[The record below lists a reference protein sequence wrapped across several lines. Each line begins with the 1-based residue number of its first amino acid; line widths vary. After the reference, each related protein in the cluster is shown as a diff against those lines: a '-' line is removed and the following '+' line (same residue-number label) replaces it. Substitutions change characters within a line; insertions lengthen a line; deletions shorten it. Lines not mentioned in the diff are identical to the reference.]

1 MSSLR
6 RLAVQFGHF
15 FSGNALSML
24 LGLVTFPILT
34 RLLSQAEYGMLG
46 IVTTTVSLAVVAAK
60 GGLSDGI
67 VRFLR
72 EYNADPERR
81 VLFTSTVVVRGVLL
95 AAIVTAAYLLLI
107 PHLLPRMGI
116 DRAFLGAFLV
126 MGLYLFARPLNII
139 VYNYLR
145 ALQRSLLYNAIG
157 LAGRVA
163 GVALAL
169 GLLVFV
175 AHGLWGYFLGLALAE
190 AAVTLALFTWLLRN
204 YQVRL
209 GAVSST
215 LSWQLVRFGLPLL
228 ATELMYL
235 LLRSGD
241 RFLVQYY
248 LGDSAVG
255 VYSVGYTLPSY
266 INDLV
271 MFSLS
276 YAVVPIY
283 VELFG
288 KDGAAATSEFL
299 GRALRYYVIGMIVLC
314 AGYAATATDLIVVL
328 ASEKYRESAAFSG
341 WILLGLALL
350 GATTILNAGLY
361 LQKRTMLMLLTMA
374 AGLVA
379 NFATNA
385 VLLPLLGVQGG
396 AYATLVAG
404 VVMVGVTVAL
414 SFRHLPIAFDWRNAA
429 VYLVLLGVPLLLLA
443 AIQTGSA
450 WLNLALKVGLGG
462 ALTAAVVLWR
472 EPEVRALAGR
482 LRARLSR

>member
-6 RLAVQFGHF
+6 QLAIQFGHF
-15 FSGNALSML
+15 FSGSALSML
-24 LGLVTFPILT
+24 LGLLTFPILT

-72 EYNADPERR
+72 DYNDDPERR
-81 VLFTSTVVVRGVLL
+81 IVFTSTVVVRGVIL

-107 PHLLPRMGI
+107 PHILPRMGV
-116 DRAFLGAFLV
+116 DNVFLSAFLV
-126 MGLYLFARPLNII
+126 MALYLFTRPLNII

-145 ALQRSLLYNAIG
+145 ALQHSLLYNAIG

-169 GLLVFV
+169 GLLVFFTH
-175 AHGLWGYFLGLALAE
+175 ALWGYFLGLALAE
-190 AAVTLALFTWLLRN
+190 AAVTVVLFTWLLRH
-204 YQVRL
+204 YQLRI
-209 GAVSST
+209 GTVSSA

-241 RFLVQYY
+241 RYLIQYY

-288 KDGAAATSEFL
+288 KEGPAATSEFL
-299 GRALRYYVIGMIVLC
+299 GRALRYYIMGMIVLC
-314 AGYAATATDLIVVL
+314 AGFAAIATDLIVVL
-328 ASEKYRESAAFSG
+328 ASDKYRESAAFSP

-361 LQKRTMLMLLTMA
+361 LQKRTVQMLLIMA
-374 AGLVA
+374 AGLIA
-379 NFATNA
+379 NFATNIA
-385 VLLPLLGVQGG
+385 LLPLLGVQGG

-404 VVMVGVTVAL
+404 IVMAVLTVAL
-414 SFRHLPIAFDWRNAA
+414 SFRHLPIGLDWRSAA
-429 VYLVLLGVPLLLLA
+429 LYVVVLGVPLWLLGLVE
-443 AIQTGSA
+443 TGSH
-450 WLNLALKVGLGG
+450 WLNLVVKVGLGA
-462 ALTAAVVLWR
+462 ALTAGIVLWR
-472 EPEVRALAGR
+472 EPEVRALAQRLRGR
-482 LRARLSR
+482 LRR